1 LANEKPNSPTT
12 MDSTSGCERES
23 NAIYQNQRLVARVV
37 GEEINPPAKEI
48 RFAEVFNSD
57 ELLLPEECDFQKYRI
72 LIQSVAYASR
82 IDKEAPHKGRIL
94 RGVVAEIL
102 GYREQ

>member
-12 MDSTSGCERES
+12 ESTSGREREPD
-23 NAIYQNQRLVARVV
+23 AIYQNQRLVARVV
-37 GEEINPPAKEI
+37 GEEIDPPAKAI
-48 RFAEVFNSD
+48 RFAEVYNSD

-72 LIQSVAYASR
+72 VVQRVAYASR
-82 IDKEAPHKGRIL
+82 IDKEAPQKGRIL
-94 RGVVAEIL
+94 RGVMAEIL